1 MKLLRI
7 AALGAALA
15 LVAAGPHPG
24 SAARAAK
31 ADKSRNVR
39 HVAFFGFSNK
49 TKDYFAGG
57 TDIDFSGRWVYAMQ
71 QGNRGGVHVID
82 ASRRRPR
89 KVSFI
94 PCPGEQNDVA
104 VVKRG
109 LIALGYHNSTCAGD
123 SGGGVRLVDVSRPS
137 RPRFLGSV
145 NDLPGGTHTLTT
157 YPGKRLVYAS
167 PGGLPTNGGAVE
179 QIIDVSNPRRPK
191 VAATFQPNAS
201 GCHDLSFHITKRKKL
216 AFCPGLGETQIW
228 DVSKPLEP
236 QTIGHIP
243 APNQFFQHS
252 AAATHDGKYLVVGD
266 ENFAALECRGGPTG
280 ALNVYDITDPSAP
293 VLVGYFGISRGPE
306 VWVTGVN
313 DRSTWCTAHNFNFIP
328 GTYTLVM
335 SWYAAGMNVIDL
347 SDPANPMEIEHYQ
360 TPKTNYWS
368 AYWHD
373 GRIWANDRVRGL
385 DVFRVKGLREGSHH
399 HQHG

>member
-1 MKLLRI
+1 MSETGLITSPPLFSGFWGRPCPSECSLVAHGPLLAPKYFEAQRAGGRGPGENHLTGRKVRTRGCSRMKLLRI

-123 SGGGVRLVDVSRPS
+123 S
-137 RPRFLGSV
+137 
-145 NDLPGGTHTLTT
+145 
-157 YPGKRLVYAS
+157 
-167 PGGLPTNGGAVE
+167 
-179 QIIDVSNPRRPK
+179 
-191 VAATFQPNAS
+191 
-201 GCHDLSFHITKRKKL
+201 
-216 AFCPGLGETQIW
+216 
-228 DVSKPLEP
+228 
-236 QTIGHIP
+236 
-243 APNQFFQHS
+243 
-252 AAATHDGKYLVVGD
+252 
-266 ENFAALECRGGPTG
+266 
-280 ALNVYDITDPSAP
+280 
-293 VLVGYFGISRGPE
+293 
-306 VWVTGVN
+306 
-313 DRSTWCTAHNFNFIP
+313 
-328 GTYTLVM
+328 
-335 SWYAAGMNVIDL
+335 
-347 SDPANPMEIEHYQ
+347 
-360 TPKTNYWS
+360 
-368 AYWHD
+368 
-373 GRIWANDRVRGL
+373 
-385 DVFRVKGLREGSHH
+385 
-399 HQHG
+399 